1 VVSQIIGRMS
11 EKITRKELK
20 RNDLVETVG
29 RTVDYVTSH
38 RKGVGEG
45 VAVAVGA
52 VLLVGGFFLVKTYRE
67 GRAGRE
73 LSAGLA
79 ALDAPLAAEP
89 GASSAPLSFPTAAAR
104 EDAAAEHFRKAS
116 AYGGTTPA
124 RAASVILA
132 AKGGKG
138 TAAESFERAAR
149 DGHSEVAAAAEID
162 AARLLASQGKITEA
176 IERLKRAV
184 ESPEATVPKDALL
197 FALAQIYEGS
207 GASSD
212 ARSVYQRIVN
222 DYPNSPYRAD
232 ARQKL
237 PNG

>member
-1 VVSQIIGRMS
+1 MS

-38 RKGVGEG
+38 RRGVGES
-45 VAVAVGA
+45 VAIAAGL
-52 VLLVGGFFLVKTYRE
+52 VLLVGGFFAVKVYRE

-79 ALDAPLAAEP
+79 ALDAPLATEP
-89 GASSAPLSFPTAAAR
+89 GASSAAVSFPTAAAR
-104 EDAAAEHFRKAS
+104 DDAAAEHFRKAS
-116 AYGGTTPA
+116 GYGGTTPA

-132 AKGGKG
+132 ARNGKG
-138 TAAESFERAAR
+138 TAADSFERAAR
-149 DGHSEVAAAAEID
+149 DGRFEVAAAAEID
-162 AARLLASQGKITEA
+162 AARLLASQGKSTEA

-184 ESPEATVPKDALL
+184 ESPQVTVPKDALL
-197 FALAQIYEGS
+197 FTLAQVYEGS
-207 GASSD
+207 GASAD
-212 ARSVYQRIVN
+212 ARSTYQRIVN

-232 ARQKL
+232 ARQRS
-237 PNG
+237 GAGQ

>member
-1 VVSQIIGRMS
+1 MS
-11 EKITRKELK
+11 EKITRKDLK

-29 RTVDYVTSH
+29 RTVDYVTTH
-38 RKGVGEG
+38 RRGVSEG
-45 VAVAVGA
+45 VAIGA
-52 VLLVGGFFLVKTYRE
+52 GIVLLVGGFLLVKTYRE
-67 GRAGRE
+67 ARAGRE

-79 ALDAPLAAEP
+79 ALDAPLASEP
-89 GASSAPLSFPTAAAR
+89 GAASAPLSFPTAAAR
-104 EDAAAEHFRKAS
+104 DEAAAEHLRKAAS
-116 AYGGTTPA
+116 FGGTTPA

-132 AKGGKG
+132 ARDAKG
-138 TAAESFERAAR
+138 TAADSFERAAR
-149 DGHSEVAAAAEID
+149 DGRFEIAAAAEID
-162 AARLLASQGKITEA
+162 AARLLASQGKVTEA
-176 IERLKRAV
+176 VERLKRAV

-212 ARSVYQRIVN
+212 ARSVYQRLVN

>member
-1 VVSQIIGRMS
+1 MS
-11 EKITRKELK
+11 EKIRRKELK

-29 RTVDYVTSH
+29 RTMGYVTSH
-38 RKGVGEG
+38 RKGVSEG
-45 VAVAVGA
+45 VAIAVGA
-52 VLLVGGFFLVKTYRE
+52 ALLVGGFFLVKTYRE

-104 EDAAAEHFRKAS
+104 DEAAAEHLRNAAS
-116 AYGGTTPA
+116 YGGTTPG

-132 AKGGKG
+132 AKGGGGKG

-149 DGHSEVAAAAEID
+149 DGHFEVATAAEID
-162 AARLLASQGKITEA
+162 AARLLASQGKTTEA
-176 IERLKRAV
+176 VERVKRAV
-184 ESPEATVPKDALL
+184 ESPEASIPKDALL

-207 GASSD
+207 GASAD

-237 PNG
+237 PNT

>member
-1 VVSQIIGRMS
+1 MS
-11 EKITRKELK
+11 EKITRKDLK

-38 RKGVGEG
+38 RRGVGEG
-45 VAVAVGA
+45 VAVAAGIA
-52 VLLVGGFFLVKTYRE
+52 LLVGGFFLVKTYRE
-67 GRAGRE
+67 ARAGRE

-79 ALDAPLAAEP
+79 AFDAPLAGEP
-89 GASSAPLSFPTAAAR
+89 GAASAPLSFPSAAAR
-104 EDAAAEHFRKAS
+104 DAAAAEHLRKAAS
-116 AYGGTTPA
+116 YGGTTPA

-132 AKGGKG
+132 ARDAKA
-138 TAAESFERAAR
+138 TAADSFERAAR
-149 DGHSEVAAAAEID
+149 DGRFEIAAAAEID
-162 AARLLASQGKITEA
+162 AARLLASQGKVTEA
-176 IERLKRAV
+176 VERLKRAV
-184 ESPEATVPKDALL
+184 ESPDASMPKDALL

>member
-1 VVSQIIGRMS
+1 MS
-11 EKITRKELK
+11 EKITRKDLK

-29 RTVDYVTSH
+29 RTVDYVTTH
-38 RKGVGEG
+38 RRGVSEG
-45 VAVAVGA
+45 VAIGA
-52 VLLVGGFFLVKTYRE
+52 GIVLLVGGFFLVKTYRE
-67 GRAGRE
+67 TRAGRE

-79 ALDAPLAAEP
+79 ALDAPLASEP
-89 GASSAPLSFPTAAAR
+89 GAASAPLSFPTAAAR
-104 EDAAAEHFRKAS
+104 DEAAAEHLRKAAS
-116 AYGGTTPA
+116 FGGTTPA

-132 AKGGKG
+132 ARDAKG
-138 TAAESFERAAR
+138 TAADSFERAAR
-149 DGHSEVAAAAEID
+149 DGRFEIAAAAEID
-162 AARLLASQGKITEA
+162 AARLLASQGQVTEA
-176 IERLKRAV
+176 VERLKRAV

-212 ARSVYQRIVN
+212 ARSVYQRLVN

>member
-1 VVSQIIGRMS
+1 MS
-11 EKITRKELK
+11 EKITRKDLK

-38 RKGVGEG
+38 RRGVGEG
-45 VAVAVGA
+45 VAVAAGIA
-52 VLLVGGFFLVKTYRE
+52 LLVGGFFLVKTYRE
-67 GRAGRE
+67 ARAGRE

-79 ALDAPLAAEP
+79 AFDAPLAGEP
-89 GASSAPLSFPTAAAR
+89 GGASAPLSFPSAAAR
-104 EDAAAEHFRKAS
+104 DAAAAEHLRKAAS
-116 AYGGTTPA
+116 YGGTTPA

-132 AKGGKG
+132 ARDAKA
-138 TAAESFERAAR
+138 TAADSFERAAR
-149 DGHSEVAAAAEID
+149 DGRFEIAAAAEID
-162 AARLLASQGKITEA
+162 AARLLASQGKVTEA
-176 IERLKRAV
+176 VERLKRAV
-184 ESPEATVPKDALL
+184 ESPGASMPKDALL

>member
-1 VVSQIIGRMS
+1 MS
-11 EKITRKELK
+11 EKIRRKELK

-29 RTVDYVTSH
+29 RTMGYVTSH
-38 RKGVGEG
+38 RKGVSEG
-45 VAVAVGA
+45 VAIAVGA
-52 VLLVGGFFLVKTYRE
+52 ALLVGGFFLVKTYRE

-104 EDAAAEHFRKAS
+104 DEAAAEHLRNAAS
-116 AYGGTTPA
+116 YGGTTPG

-132 AKGGKG
+132 AKGGGGGGKG

-149 DGHSEVAAAAEID
+149 DGHFEVATAAEID
-162 AARLLASQGKITEA
+162 AARLLASQGKTTEA
-176 IERLKRAV
+176 VERLKRAV
-184 ESPEATVPKDALL
+184 ESPEASIPKDALL
-197 FALAQIYEGS
+197 FALAQIYESS
-207 GASSD
+207 GASAD

-237 PNG
+237 PNT

>member
-1 VVSQIIGRMS
+1 MS
-11 EKITRKELK
+11 EKITRKDLK

-38 RKGVGEG
+38 RRGVGEG
-45 VAVAVGA
+45 VAVAAGIA
-52 VLLVGGFFLVKTYRE
+52 LLVGGFFLVKTYRE
-67 GRAGRE
+67 ARAGRE

-79 ALDAPLAAEP
+79 AFDAPLAGEP
-89 GASSAPLSFPTAAAR
+89 GGASAPLSFPSAAAR
-104 EDAAAEHFRKAS
+104 DAAAAEHLRKAAS
-116 AYGGTTPA
+116 YGGTTPA

-132 AKGGKG
+132 ARDAKA
-138 TAAESFERAAR
+138 TAADSFERAAR
-149 DGHSEVAAAAEID
+149 DGRFEIAAAAEID
-162 AARLLASQGKITEA
+162 AARLLASQGKVTEA
-176 IERLKRAV
+176 VERLKRAV
-184 ESPEATVPKDALL
+184 ESPDASMPKDALL